1 MSALPN
7 FRSHQLRIDNQ
18 SEPETDDRVAELTE
32 QLVDERMNDAVRIA
46 AEIDEIAGTSDHNAD
61 GNTQFAAD
69 MALVLDS
76 SDVAFEAHAVAFFQ
90 QLREKVRVSMARDAS
105 TDAAAQVAKDDDDA
119 AEMRDMY
126 RARNAA

>member
-1 MSALPN
+1 MSAYN
-7 FRSHQLRIDNQ
+7 RTHQIRIDNQ

-32 QLVDERMNDAVRIA
+32 QLVDERMDDPVRVA
-46 AEIDEIAGTSDHNAD
+46 AEIDEIAGTSDQNAD
-61 GNTQFAAD
+61 GNTQFAAE

-90 QLREKVRVSMARDAS
+90 QLREKVRASMARDAS

>member
-1 MSALPN
+1 MSA
-7 FRSHQLRIDNQ
+7 FTRADQLRIDNQ

-32 QLVDERMNDAVRIA
+32 QLVDERMNDPVRIA
-46 AEIDEIAGTSDHNAD
+46 AEIDELAGTSDFNAD

-90 QLREKVRVSMARDAS
+90 QLREKVRASMARDAS

>member
-1 MSALPN
+1 MDFN
-7 FRSHQLRIDNQ
+7 RTHQLRIDNQ

-32 QLVDERMNDAVRIA
+32 QLVDERMNDPVRIA
-46 AEIDEIAGTSDHNAD
+46 AEIDELAGTSDFNSD

-90 QLREKVRVSMARDAS
+90 QLREKVRASMERDAS
-105 TDAAAQVAKDDDDA
+105 TDAAAEIAKDDDDA

>member
-1 MSALPN
+1 MSAYN
-7 FRSHQLRIDNQ
+7 RAHQRNIDNQ

-32 QLVDERMNDAVRIA
+32 QLVDERMNDPVRVA
-46 AEIDEIAGTSDHNAD
+46 SEIDEIAGTSDHNAD
-61 GNTQFAAD
+61 GNTLFAAD

-90 QLREKVRVSMARDAS
+90 QLREKVRASMERDVS

>member
-1 MSALPN
+1 MDFN
-7 FRSHQLRIDNQ
+7 RTHQLRIDNQ

-32 QLVDERMNDAVRIA
+32 QLVDERMNDPVRIA
-46 AEIDEIAGTSDHNAD
+46 AEIDELAGTSDFNAD

-90 QLREKVRVSMARDAS
+90 QLREKVRASMARDAS

>member
-1 MSALPN
+1 MSAYN
-7 FRSHQLRIDNQ
+7 RTHQLRIDNQ

-32 QLVDERMNDAVRIA
+32 QLVDERMSDPVRVA
-46 AEIDEIAGTSDHNAD
+46 SEIDEIAGTSDHNAD
-61 GNTQFAAD
+61 GNTHFAAD

-90 QLREKVRVSMARDAS
+90 QLREKVRASMARDAS

>member
-7 FRSHQLRIDNQ
+7 FRVHQLRIDNQ
-18 SEPETDDRVAELTE
+18 SEPETADRVAELTE

-90 QLREKVRVSMARDAS
+90 QLREKVRASMARDAS
-105 TDAAAQVAKDDDDA
+105 TDAAAEVARFDGNAPSRCA
-119 AEMRDMY
+119 A
-126 RARNAA
+126 

>member
-1 MSALPN
+1 MSA
-7 FRSHQLRIDNQ
+7 FTRADQLRIDNQ

-32 QLVDERMNDAVRIA
+32 QLVDERMNDPVRIA

-76 SDVAFEAHAVAFFQ
+76 SDVAFEAHAVAFFRT
-90 QLREKVRVSMARDAS
+90 LRARVRESMERDAS

>member
-1 MSALPN
+1 MTALPYHRYKGPGD
-7 FRSHQLRIDNQ
+7 F
-18 SEPETDDRVAELTE
+18 EPADTDDRVAELTK
-32 QLVDERMNDAVRIA
+32 QLVDERMNDPVRIA
-46 AEIDEIAGTSDHNAD
+46 AEIDEIAGTSDHNSD

-90 QLREKVRVSMARDAS
+90 QLREKVRASMERDAS

>member
-1 MSALPN
+1 MDAN
-7 FRSHQLRIDNQ
+7 G
-18 SEPETDDRVAELTE
+18 LTA
-32 QLVDERMNDAVRIA
+32 VDSTGIQIGNADIECGWEVPKPDAVKHLP
-46 AEIDEIAGTSDHNAD
+46 G
-61 GNTQFAAD
+61 
-69 MALVLDS
+69 LDS

-90 QLREKVRVSMARDAS
+90 QLREKVRASMERDAS

>member
-1 MSALPN
+1 MSYNRA
-7 FRSHQLRIDNQ
+7 HQLRIDNQ
-18 SEPETDDRVAELTE
+18 SEPDRDDRVAERTE
-32 QLVDERMNDAVRIA
+32 LLIDARMDDAVRIA
-46 AEIDEIAGTSDHNAD
+46 AEIDEIVGTSDHNTD
-61 GNTQFAAD
+61 GNTEIAAD

-90 QLREKVRVSMARDAS
+90 QLREKVRASMERDAS
-105 TDAAAQVAKDDDDA
+105 TDAAAQVAKDDGDA

>member
-1 MSALPN
+1 MSYN
-7 FRSHQLRIDNQ
+7 RTHQLRIDNQ

-32 QLVDERMNDAVRIA
+32 QLVDERMDDPVRVA
-46 AEIDEIAGTSDHNAD
+46 AEIDELAGTSDYNSD
-61 GNTQFAAD
+61 GNTQFAAW

-90 QLREKVRVSMARDAS
+90 QLREKVRASMERDAS

>member
-1 MSALPN
+1 MDFN
-7 FRSHQLRIDNQ
+7 RTHQLRIDNQ

-32 QLVDERMNDAVRIA
+32 QLVDERMSDPVRVA
-46 AEIDEIAGTSDHNAD
+46 SEIDEIAGTSDHNAD

-90 QLREKVRVSMARDAS
+90 QLREKVRASMERDAS

>member
-1 MSALPN
+1 MSVFN
-7 FRSHQLRIDNQ
+7 RTHQLRIDNQ

-32 QLVDERMNDAVRIA
+32 QLVDERMNDPVRVA
-46 AEIDEIAGTSDHNAD
+46 AEIDELAGTSDYNSD
-61 GNTQFAAD
+61 GNTQFAAW

-90 QLREKVRVSMARDAS
+90 QLREKVRASMARDAS

>member
-1 MSALPN
+1 MSAYN
-7 FRSHQLRIDNQ
+7 RTHQLRIDNQ

-32 QLVDERMNDAVRIA
+32 QLVDERMDDPVRVA
-46 AEIDEIAGTSDHNAD
+46 AEIDELAGTSDYNSD
-61 GNTQFAAD
+61 GNTQFAAW

-90 QLREKVRVSMARDAS
+90 QLREKVRASMARDAS

>member
-1 MSALPN
+1 MDFN
-7 FRSHQLRIDNQ
+7 RTHQLRIDNQ

-32 QLVDERMNDAVRIA
+32 QLVDERMNDAVRVA
-46 AEIDEIAGTSDHNAD
+46 SEIDEIAGTSDHNSD

-90 QLREKVRVSMARDAS
+90 QLREKVRASMERDAS

>member
-1 MSALPN
+1 MTGYNRA
-7 FRSHQLRIDNQ
+7 HQLRIDSQ
-18 SEPETDDRVAELTE
+18 SEPDRDDRVAELTE
-32 QLVDERMNDAVRIA
+32 QLVDERMNDPVRIA
-46 AEIDEIAGTSDHNAD
+46 AEIDELAGTSDYNSD
-61 GNTQFAAD
+61 GNTQFAAW

-90 QLREKVRVSMARDAS
+90 QLREKVRASMARDAS